1 MYDVVIV
8 GSGHNGLIAA
18 SYLAKAGCKV
28 AVFERRPI
36 VGGAVCTQTDL
47 IPGYRIDVGSSAHV
61 MIHQTPVLAD
71 LELHRFGLEYL
82 EMDPWAWYPIPR
94 TGESISFYRDIS
106 RTCESIARISPRDAV
121 AYEKFCSAWGG
132 MNEEVFNAFLR
143 PPTPVNLALS
153 FFKSALRGR
162 LGPNR
167 LRLLM
172 SSYGRLVDETF
183 EHEALRT
190 AILWLAAQSGP
201 PPSEPRSGDF
211 AGWHAMYHRSG
222 MKRARGGSGALTQA
236 LKKRLLADGA
246 HVFENAPVAAIE
258 TDGHGRARGVR
269 LENGER
275 HEARAVI
282 AACHIKT
289 TLDKLL
295 ANAPDLPASIRAR
308 SAKMKLGNGF
318 GMIIRCAMS
327 GLPEY
332 PGQRLDARG
341 VGECHHGLQLLCPS
355 RPALD
360 AAYAD
365 WSAGHPPAYPVPL
378 VMTFS
383 ALDDTLAPPGRHVM
397 FVWGQYHAYELS
409 NGEKWDDI
417 REREADKL
425 LDAVEA
431 YAPGTKAKVLDR
443 FIQTPLDIERL
454 HDMHRGNVMH
464 LEMTFDQMFT
474 FRPMR
479 ALSSY
484 RVPGLR
490 GLYLTGASTH
500 PGGGVWGASGHNTA
514 HLMLHERALWSRP

>member
-1 MYDVVIV
+1 MYDVIVV
-8 GSGHNGLIAA
+8 GSGHNGLISAA
-18 SYLAKAGCKV
+18 YLAKAGCKV

-36 VGGAVCTQTDL
+36 VGGAVCTQADL

-82 EMDPWAWYPIPR
+82 EMDPWAWYPILD
-94 TGESISFYRDIS
+94 TGESISFYRDVA
-106 RTCESIARISPRDAV
+106 RTCASIARVSPRDAV
-121 AYEKFCSAWGG
+121 AYQKFCAGWGG
-132 MNEEVFNAFLR
+132 MNEEVFQAFLR
-143 PPTPVNLALS
+143 PPTLWNLAAAFLKSGWRGKLS
-153 FFKSALRGR
+153 
-162 LGPNR
+162 PNR

-172 SSYGRLVDETF
+172 SSYGRLVEETF
-183 EHEALRT
+183 THEAVRS

-201 PPSEPRSGDF
+201 PPTEPRSGDF

-246 HVFENAPVAAIE
+246 DVFENAPVAAIE
-258 TDGHGRARGVR
+258 TDGRGRTTGVR
-269 LENGER
+269 LENGAR
-275 HEARAVI
+275 YAARAVI

-289 TLDKLL
+289 TLDTLL
-295 ANAPDLPASIRAR
+295 AGATDLPASIRAR
-308 SAKMKLGNGF
+308 SKQLRLGNGF

-332 PGQRLDARG
+332 RGQSVDARG
-341 VGECHHGLQLLCPS
+341 VGECHQGLQLLCPS
-355 RPALD
+355 RAAL
-360 AAYAD
+360 AAAVAD
-365 WSAGHPPAYPVPL
+365 WQAGLPPAKPIPL

-397 FVWGQYHAYELS
+397 FVWGQYHPYELS
-409 NGEKWDDI
+409 NGENWDAI

-425 LDAVEA
+425 LDAVEL

-443 FIQTPLDIERL
+443 YIQTPLDLERL
-454 HDMHRGNVMH
+454 HGMHRGNVMH
-464 LEMTFDQMFT
+464 LEMSFNQMFT
-474 FRPMR
+474 FRPLR
-479 ALSSY
+479 ELSSY

-514 HLMLHERALWSRP
+514 QLMLHERPVWSRA